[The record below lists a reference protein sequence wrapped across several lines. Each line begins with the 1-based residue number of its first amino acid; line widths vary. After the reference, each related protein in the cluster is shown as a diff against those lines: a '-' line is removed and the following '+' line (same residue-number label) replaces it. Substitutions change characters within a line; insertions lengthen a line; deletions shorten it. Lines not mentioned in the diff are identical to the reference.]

1 MKKSLLSLAV
11 AALAVSSAHAQLHYR
26 SASFAGVKAGGSV
39 ASFVGDDAKNLQN
52 VYGFHA
58 GLFANL
64 ALGRPFSLQPELLY
78 SMKGAQTP
86 AAYITQS
93 TVWLN
98 YIDVPVAFRA
108 TTKAGLF
115 LEAGPQISF
124 LINAKSDASGEKV
137 SVKSDYKPVDVGFV
151 LGAGY
156 QPLKGGLGIGGRYT
170 AGFETA
176 LKDATDSRVLTPD
189 LRNSAFQV
197 YLTYSRPT
205 MHKKTSK
212 KKEK

>member
-26 SASFAGVKAGGSV
+26 SNSFAGIKAGGSA
-39 ASFVGDDAKNLQN
+39 ASFIGDDAKNLQY
-52 VYGFHA
+52 VYGYQA

-64 ALGRPFSLQPELLY
+64 ALSRPFSVQPELLY

-86 AAYITQS
+86 AGYLTQS
-93 TVWLN
+93 SVWLN

-108 TTKAGLF
+108 TTKDGLF
-115 LEAGPQISF
+115 LEAGPQIGF
-124 LINAKSDASGEKV
+124 LISAKSDASGEKV
-137 SVKSDYKPVDVGFV
+137 SVKSDYKSVDVGFV

-156 QPLKGGLGIGGRYT
+156 QPLKGGLGIGGRYN
-170 AGFETA
+170 AGFNTP
-176 LKDATDSRVLTPD
+176 LKDAIDSRTLTPD

-205 MHKKTSK
+205 VHKKPNK
-212 KKEK
+212 KKEQ